1 MAQKPTEPTDYRR
14 YRRETDRKLLIAV
27 LALLV
32 VGGGALI
39 GLIYG
44 GWAAATALICL
55 LAGAGLI
62 LFLWLLLSLLE
73 RWVKDSE

>member
-1 MAQKPTEPTDYRR
+1 MTQKSSEPTDYRR

-27 LALLV
+27 LTLLV